1 MNPYLF
7 ATGCTRSGTTLLQR
21 MLDNHPQLAVS
32 NDTHVVPRRVMPLNL
47 GPESPLT
54 GQLVDKVV
62 GYKRFGR
69 FGIDEPTARHLAV
82 GAGTFA
88 GFVRALF
95 DEFARRSGKP
105 LAGEKVPGYV
115 RHLPVLNRLFP
126 DARFVHIVRDGRDV
140 ALSTLDWVTQKPDR
154 FLGRLALW
162 DEEPVAVC
170 ALWWRRQVSAGE
182 RGRSELGD
190 DRCFVVRYEEL
201 AATPEPVL
209 RSVAAFLD
217 LPFDSSTVD
226 YYKGRERRAPGLTSK
241 DQWLPATS
249 GLRNWRADLAPRDVQ
264 LFEAL
269 AGDLLAS
276 LGYPL
281 TEPEIPP
288 EVSAVAERCERWWA
302 TEVERK

>member
-7 ATGCTRSGTTLLQR
+7 VTGCPRSGTTLLQR
-21 MLDNHPQLAVS
+21 MLDNHPRLAVS
-32 NDTHVVPRRVMPLNL
+32 NDTHVVPRRVMPLL

-54 GQLVDKVV
+54 DQLVDEVI

-69 FGIDEPTARHLAV
+69 LGIDEPAARHLAV

-95 DEFARRSGKP
+95 EEFARRSGKP
-105 LAGEKVPGYV
+105 LAGEKTPAYE
-115 RHLPVLNRLFP
+115 RHLPVLHRLFP
-126 DARFVHIVRDGRDV
+126 DARFVDIVRDGRDV

-162 DEEPVAVC
+162 DEEPVAMC
-170 ALWWRRQVSAGE
+170 ALRWRRQVSAGE

-217 LPFDSSTVD
+217 LPFDSSMVD
-226 YYKGRERRAPGLTSK
+226 FYKGRERREPGLTSK